1 MESFE
6 GLSKRRVVEEGGQEH
21 LEFREKNKE
30 RQYSFFG
37 EGTTRMFRDVEKKM
51 ADPSYEDP
59 NGILRARGEQ
69 AFMSEAGRMR
79 QWYEENNL
87 YASTVDAVIGLLSQT
102 KPKVIEALRGALG
115 TEHLRGIAFIAHL
128 SNGAIQK
135 GLVANFFEAWH
146 GELKILEQRTAIQF
160 EAVKQ
165 RMIEKIPSLIARGQL
180 SADTNIDL
188 VKERAAAVSM
198 SLIDPLDADRT
209 RHLSLLG
216 ASVNAADHV
225 LINPISFE
233 GDDPA
238 LTREHVMVHELA
250 HAAISGRKLTVEE
263 IRYFTPELHEQK
275 FGLRFLHYTPNQEK
289 LRATKGYY
297 SWLNE
302 AKTEKIARS
311 FSEFP
316 YASAYNREIAAM
328 DELIQSGVPETFI
341 TEAYQ
346 EDYRVGE
353 KGIRLPKVAA
363 LIKKINEV
371 KGRGWLLEQ
380 ERQFATLECET

>member
-1 MESFE
+1 M
-6 GLSKRRVVEEGGQEH
+6 
-21 LEFREKNKE
+21 
-30 RQYSFFG
+30 
-37 EGTTRMFRDVEKKM
+37 
-51 ADPSYEDP
+51 
-59 NGILRARGEQ
+59 
-69 AFMSEAGRMR
+69 
-79 QWYEENNL
+79 
-87 YASTVDAVIGLLSQT
+87 
-102 KPKVIEALRGALG
+102 
-115 TEHLRGIAFIAHL
+115 
-128 SNGAIQK
+128 
-135 GLVANFFEAWH
+135 
-146 GELKILEQRTAIQF
+146 
-160 EAVKQ
+160 
-165 RMIEKIPSLIARGQL
+165 
-180 SADTNIDL
+180 
-188 VKERAAAVSM
+188 
-198 SLIDPLDADRT
+198 
-209 RHLSLLG
+209 
-216 ASVNAADHV
+216 
-225 LINPISFE
+225 
-233 GDDPA
+233 
-238 LTREHVMVHELA
+238 HELA